1 MSIPDWFRTE
11 HKTRHIEL
19 ENPDRDRILLELDE
33 LSAGIGGGWKEREV
47 LEYLKQRP
55 YLLVGR
61 YRSGHGT
68 YAFPELSFGGK
79 YYADW
84 LVSHGHSG
92 GLTWELIELECPQST
107 PFLQDGHLSEAAR
120 KGINQIQDWRNWVQ
134 RNLDMAERPI
144 AQEGLGLFDIRPQ
157 SFGLV
162 VVGQG
167 SKYREVSGYAAY
179 NKNRKTTYEQNHI
192 KIESYEN
199 FIDSLKFRYN
209 KPPYR

>member
-1 MSIPDWFRTE
+1 MGIPDWFRVAHE
-11 HKTRHIEL
+11 QKYIEL
-19 ENPDRDRILLELDE
+19 DSPDASQILSELDTLE
-33 LSAGIGGGWKEREV
+33 REICLGWKEQHV
-47 LEYLKQRP
+47 QGYLKERP

-68 YAFPELSFGGK
+68 YAFPEVSFGGK
-79 YYADW
+79 YFADW
-84 LVSHGHSG
+84 LVAHGHSG
-92 GLTWELIELECPQST
+92 GLEWDLIELECPQSV
-107 PFLQDGHLSEAAR
+107 PFLKDGHFSEASR

-134 RNLDMAERPI
+134 RNLDMAERPT
-144 AQEGLGLFDIRPQ
+144 AQDGLGLFDIRPQ

-167 SKYREVSGYAAY
+167 SKYRDLPGYAAY
-179 NKNRKTTYEQNHI
+179 NKNRKGSYEQNHI

-199 FIDSLKFRYN
+199 FIESLRFRYK